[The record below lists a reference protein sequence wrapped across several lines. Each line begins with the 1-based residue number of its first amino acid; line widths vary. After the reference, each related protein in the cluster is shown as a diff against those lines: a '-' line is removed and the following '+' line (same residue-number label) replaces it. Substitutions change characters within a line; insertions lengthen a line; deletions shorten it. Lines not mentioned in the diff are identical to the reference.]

1 MIKIIFL
8 SFIFVFLSF
17 FLLAKTDKN
26 LIIEDLEYFKNII
39 ENCYIAYDDISSN
52 QNAEIDIDFLYEQ
65 YKKNAKKKKKNASFE
80 KGINQD
86 ALLIPLWEYLNGLN
100 LDDGHLRIDT
110 NTDKWTISKKNKIY
124 SSDYFFRKEDSNY
137 ILSYP
142 QNSDYLGK
150 IYLSSLENLK
160 PTIHNNTELFKI
172 ALLTKTS
179 VDKIFIQLDQEN
191 LECPL
196 KWYEF
201 EYNNSPLIKL
211 IKTDECLYLRIADF
225 YVNPKSESYNFYN
238 KTIDDFSKEIIDK
251 NYIILDLI
259 GNPGGY
265 QNWCYEILG
274 AMNEKKDNNTIQE
287 LNDFIT
293 LELSREEELHS
304 LELAKNSYLSAIKE
318 NLPQDVINIRKK
330 EYDTQVLNPKRYISN
345 ISFSKNS
352 GMPRFDKSNLNKKII
367 VLIDSYTASAAEL
380 LISLIY
386 TLNLGET
393 ILVGENSRGSA
404 EYGKILD
411 YILPNSKLKIKLA
424 SSTRKNAPLLA
435 LNEKWH
441 GENYGFYPDYWIT
454 YKDIIET
461 LVYLTKDVSL
471 REIDF

>member
-1 MIKIIFL
+1 MKKIIFL

-124 SSDYFFRKEDSNY
+124 SSDYFFLKEDSNY

-225 YVNPKSESYNFYN
+225 YVNPKSASYNFYN
-238 KTIDDFSKEIIDK
+238 KTIDDFSKEIID
-251 NYIILDLI
+251 
-259 GNPGGY
+259 
-265 QNWCYEILG
+265 
-274 AMNEKKDNNTIQE
+274 
-287 LNDFIT
+287 
-293 LELSREEELHS
+293 
-304 LELAKNSYLSAIKE
+304 
-318 NLPQDVINIRKK
+318 
-330 EYDTQVLNPKRYISN
+330 
-345 ISFSKNS
+345 
-352 GMPRFDKSNLNKKII
+352 
-367 VLIDSYTASAAEL
+367 
-380 LISLIY
+380 
-386 TLNLGET
+386 
-393 ILVGENSRGSA
+393 
-404 EYGKILD
+404 
-411 YILPNSKLKIKLA
+411 
-424 SSTRKNAPLLA
+424 
-435 LNEKWH
+435 
-441 GENYGFYPDYWIT
+441 
-454 YKDIIET
+454 
-461 LVYLTKDVSL
+461 
-471 REIDF
+471 